1 MRYAIYFTPPAT
13 DALTRSGALWLG
25 RDAFQGE
32 ILDVPTERFA
42 LVKTPARYG
51 FHATLKAP
59 FELAT
64 DMSAAEL
71 QQDFQQFCSEHAAFA
86 LPPMEIQYT
95 GNSFV
100 IGLVHQSNA
109 LGSLATDIVEHFD
122 RYRAPLSNI
131 DIERR
136 NPERLSRSQRTN
148 LERWGYPYVMDDFRF
163 HMTLTG
169 PVPLD
174 QQGRISQALSEHFAQ
189 FIGTQQR
196 VSGLGLFVEPA
207 RGENLGVLDWRPLEA
222 SDLT

>member
-1 MRYAIYFTPPAT
+1 LRYAIYFTPPAT

-25 RDAFQGE
+25 RDAFDGE
-32 ILDVPTERFA
+32 ILDVPTARSA

-71 QQDFQQFCSEHAAFA
+71 QRDFQQFCSDHAAFA

-100 IGLVHQSNA
+100 IGLVHQSDA
-109 LGSLATDIVEHFD
+109 LGTLAAKIVQHFD
-122 RYRAPLSNI
+122 RYRAPISNS
-131 DIERR
+131 DIARR
-136 NPERLSRSQRTN
+136 NPERLSQSQRSN
-148 LERWGYPYVMDDFRF
+148 LDLWGYPHVMDDFRF

-169 PVPLD
+169 PVPID

-196 VSGLGLFVEPA
+196 VSGLGLFLEPA
-207 RGENLGVLDWRPLEA
+207 RGENLRVLDWQPLET
-222 SDLT
+222 SNLT